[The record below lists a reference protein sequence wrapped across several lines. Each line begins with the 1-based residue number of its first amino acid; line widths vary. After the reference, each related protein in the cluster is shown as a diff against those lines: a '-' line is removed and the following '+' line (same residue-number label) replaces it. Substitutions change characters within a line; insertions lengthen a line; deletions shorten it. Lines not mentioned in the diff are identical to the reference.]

1 VRLEKPQL
9 QLASKDRDLDLVK
22 PLDGNAMTSAIRC
35 LIQSPVAHPI
45 EALGVPLQNSALHPA
60 SQSHLDILFQVAG
73 NLLSQSPRVP
83 LGTRAWLAMQLLDC
97 ADDLDAGRLV
107 LSALPKR
114 LNAIAAA
121 LPSHVPDPVIQLG
134 QILERAEH
142 LGLSS
147 DPAAQ
152 LTAIAQQLITEPPSV
167 QGLNATGLFTASI

>member
-1 VRLEKPQL
+1 
-9 QLASKDRDLDLVK
+9 
-22 PLDGNAMTSAIRC
+22 MTSAVRC
-35 LIQSPVAHPI
+35 VIQSPVAHSI

-60 SQSHLDILFQVAG
+60 SQSHLDTLFQVAG

-97 ADDLDAGRLV
+97 ADDLDGGRLPP
-107 LSALPKR
+107 SALSTR

-121 LPSHVPDPVIQLG
+121 LPSHVPDPAIQLG

-142 LGLSS
+142 FGLLS

-152 LTAIAQQLITEPPSV
+152 LTAIAQQLIAEPPSV
-167 QGLNATGLFTASI
+167 QGLNVTGLFEALI